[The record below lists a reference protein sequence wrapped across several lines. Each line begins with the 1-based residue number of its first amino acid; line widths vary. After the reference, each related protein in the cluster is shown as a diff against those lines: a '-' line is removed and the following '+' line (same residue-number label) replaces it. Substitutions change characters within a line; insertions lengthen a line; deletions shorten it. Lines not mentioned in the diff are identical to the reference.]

1 MKKLLLVAAVSA
13 AIFAGQASA
22 ATAVPL
28 LSNGNPDL
36 STATGILKAG
46 NVVNEIYIAGSSAA
60 TPFIEQA
67 IINDTLAGT
76 TVYKITD
83 SAASEFIYVGVVG
96 ANAFNAGGTLNG
108 VSHAGEY
115 YIVHKRDG
123 GGSVVGIQSALGTLA
138 SFATDTSVASV
149 LATTGVT
156 ATAAANATL
165 TSVSLAKTTAT
176 SAFATTPTAANF
188 NLADVDAAQFES
200 PLNLGV
206 AAASTLTSTSIATQT
221 FGFAVTLHL
230 RNALQK
236 AAIAAGTLDATICTT
251 PRVAGSAGT
260 TGLADDLEDEVCMPS
275 LTTEQLSSIWA
286 DNRLADWGQLKYGN
300 TSSAQNIWSNA
311 DVADKPSARNIHL
324 CSRTAGSGSLA
335 ITNVVFENAPC
346 TGANEA
352 IQASTTKNNITAES
366 GINKAYHSMNAQGDV
381 ESCLVGLD
389 AGTTSGTFTGA
400 NTPTSFR
407 WAIGILNSEKNN
419 TLSKAYRF
427 IKIDGYSPAAHN
439 VAEGKYKFWSELSTI
454 GTVAS
459 DDLTVDLLAN
469 VQNATQISTLNL
481 PNANFGITGYLGIA
495 NNAAYLPTTT
505 TAINGLLNAG
515 FDASRP
521 VNPYTHDVANGGNG
535 NHCRVATIPGGATRA
550 LPVLR

>member
-96 ANAFNAGGTLNG
+96 ANAFNTGGTLNS

-156 ATAAANATL
+156 GTAAANATL
-165 TSVSLAKTTAT
+165 GTVSLAKTTAT
-176 SAFATTPTAANF
+176 SAFTTTPTAANF

-206 AAASTLTSTSIATQT
+206 AAASTLTSSSIATQT

-251 PRVAGSAGT
+251 PRTSGT
-260 TGLADDLEDEVCMPS
+260 TGAADDLEDEVCMPS

-286 DNRLADWGQLKYGN
+286 DNRLADWGQLRYGN
-300 TSSAQNIWSNA
+300 TSSAQNIWTNA
-311 DVADKPSARNIHL
+311 DAADKPSARNVHL

-389 AGTTSGTFTGA
+389 AGTTSGNFTGA

-469 VQNATQISTLNL
+469 VQNATQIQTLNQT
-481 PNANFGITGYLGIA
+481 NANFGITGYLGTA
-495 NNAAYLPTTT
+495 NNPAYVPTYNA
-505 TAINGLLNAG
+505 AINGLANAA
-515 FDASRP
+515 FDAARP
-521 VNPYTHDVANGGNG
+521 VNPFTHDVANGGSG
-535 NHCRVATIPGGATRA
+535 NHCRVATIPSGTKA
-550 LPVLR
+550 LPVLK

>member
-1 MKKLLLVAAVSA
+1 M
-13 AIFAGQASA
+13 
-22 ATAVPL
+22 
-28 LSNGNPDL
+28 
-36 STATGILKAG
+36 
-46 NVVNEIYIAGSSAA
+46 
-60 TPFIEQA
+60 
-67 IINDTLAGT
+67 
-76 TVYKITD
+76 
-83 SAASEFIYVGVVG
+83 
-96 ANAFNAGGTLNG
+96 
-108 VSHAGEY
+108 
-115 YIVHKRDG
+115 
-123 GGSVVGIQSALGTLA
+123 
-138 SFATDTSVASV
+138 
-149 LATTGVT
+149 
-156 ATAAANATL
+156 
-165 TSVSLAKTTAT
+165 
-176 SAFATTPTAANF
+176 
-188 NLADVDAAQFES
+188 ADVDAAQFES

-251 PRVAGSAGT
+251 ARTAGT
-260 TGLADDLEDEVCMPS
+260 TGVADDLEDEVCMPS

-311 DVADKPSARNIHL
+311 DAADKPSARNIHL

-366 GINKAYHSMNAQGDV
+366 GTNKAYHSMNAQGDV
-381 ESCLVGLD
+381 ESCLQGLD
-389 AGTTSGTFTGA
+389 AGTTSGNFTGA

-419 TLSKAYRF
+419 TLSKNYRF

-495 NNAAYLPTTT
+495 NNATYLPTSN

-535 NHCRVATIPGGATRA
+535 NHCRVATIPAGATRA
-550 LPVLR
+550 VPVLR

>member
-1 MKKLLLVAAVSA
+1 MNKLLLVAAVSA

-22 ATAVPL
+22 ASAVPL

-83 SAASEFIYVGVVG
+83 SAAAEFIYVGVVG
-96 ANAFNAGGTLNG
+96 ANAFNTNGTLNS

-138 SFATDTSVASV
+138 SFATDASI
-149 LATTGVT
+149 TTALTGTGAGVT
-156 ATAAANATL
+156 GTAVANTTL
-165 TSVSLAKTTAT
+165 PTVSLAKTTAA
-176 SAFATTPTAANF
+176 SAFTSTPTAANI

-251 PRVAGSAGT
+251 ARTSAT
-260 TGLADDLEDEVCMPS
+260 TGAADDLEDEVCMPS

-286 DNRLADWGQLKYGN
+286 DNRLADWGQLRYGSTA
-300 TSSAQNIWSNA
+300 TSQNIWSNA
-311 DVADKPSARNIHL
+311 DAADKPSARNIHL

-366 GINKAYHSMNAQGDV
+366 GVNKAYHSMNAQGDV
-381 ESCLVGLD
+381 ESCLAGLD
-389 AGTTSGTFTGA
+389 AGTASGNFTGA
-400 NTPTSFR
+400 NIPTSFR

-419 TLSKAYRF
+419 TLSTAYRF

-439 VAEGKYKFWSELSTI
+439 VAEGKYKFWAELSTV

-459 DDLTVDLLAN
+459 DDLTLDLLAN
-469 VQNATQISTLNL
+469 VQNATQIQSLNKI
-481 PNANFGITGYLGIA
+481 NANFGITGYLGIA
-495 NNAAYLPTTT
+495 NNASYVPTYN
-505 TAINGLLNAG
+505 TAINGLVNAA
-515 FDASRP
+515 FDAARP
-521 VNPYTHDVANGGNG
+521 VNPFTHDVANGGSG
-535 NHCRVATIPGGATRA
+535 NHCRVATIPGGAKA
-550 LPVLR
+550 LPVLK